1 MDILNSSSFLTA
13 VWWIA
18 GSLVAGFI
26 FEKIVLVWLKALAKR
41 SKWEGDDI
49 IVKSIDGNIIL
60 LFIASGAYLGLA
72 NIVDSDSLGL
82 AKQIILTFA
91 VLVGTIFVL
100 RITTG
105 FARHH
110 FEKYSSERG
119 SATII
124 VNLIKILVFAVMG
137 LFVLKI
143 FNISITPLLTAMGIG
158 GLAIALALQDT
169 LSNLF
174 SGIQILMARKIKPG
188 DYIEL
193 EDGND
198 GYVTD
203 VDWRNV
209 TIRTIRNNTVIVPN
223 SKISTTAITNY
234 SVPEKEMSV
243 LIEAGVAYDSD
254 LNKVER
260 VTVEVA
266 KKVIGEITGGVKDF
280 TPLVRFYEFG
290 DSSIN
295 FRVIF
300 RTNEFSSQY
309 ILKHEFIKQLHAR
322 FNKEKIEIPFPIR
335 TVYLKK

>member
-1 MDILNSSSFLTA
+1 MDILNSSTSLNVA
-13 VWWIA
+13 LWIT
-18 GSLVAGFI
+18 GSLVVGFI
-26 FEKIVLVWLKALAKR
+26 FEKIVLVWLKTLAKK
-41 SKWEGDDI
+41 SEWEGDDI
-49 IVKSIDGNIIL
+49 IIKSIDGNIIL
-60 LFIASGAYLGLA
+60 LFIAGAAYVSLPNAVNSEYLELT
-72 NIVDSDSLGL
+72 
-82 AKQIILTFA
+82 KQIILAFT
-91 VLVGTIFVL
+91 VLVSTGFVL

-105 FARHH
+105 LARHH
-110 FEKYSSERG
+110 FERYSSERG

-137 LFVLKI
+137 LFVLMI
-143 FNISITPLLTAMGIG
+143 FNISITPLLTALGVG

-188 DYIEL
+188 DYIQL

-203 VDWRNV
+203 VNWRNV
-209 TIRTIRNNTVIVPN
+209 TMKTLRNNTVIVPN

-254 LNKVER
+254 LKHVEK

-266 KKVIGEITGGVKDF
+266 KKVIGEIHGGVKEF

-309 ILKHEFIKQLHAR
+309 ILKHEFIKQLHER

-335 TVYLKK
+335 TVHLKK